1 MSKVKNLFLELD
13 SLDSLLRK
21 VINKTRF
28 IANVTSEIGG
38 EIEQELGTDISELE
52 SAIEILLEDLESI
65 ISEGKTLR
73 NDNEELESGL
83 RAGLKDEENYKIEAE
98 HIQEERLQEREERRE

>member
-28 IANVTSEIGG
+28 ITNVTSEIGG
-38 EIEQELGTDISELE
+38 EIEQELGTDILELE